1 MKIAK
6 NFLQILKNWGTE
18 TPQQTIISTSGHS
31 LWLFKR
37 LCSGPKTTDDI
48 GPRKSYVQMNFQVSF
63 SYLLNCTFL
72 NYGFVD
78 VYGMIL
84 WHDEDVERS
93 FGMMRMETS
102 QEFLLPFLARNTL
115 TASMALTAIKQQKSN
130 RESRWKKKL

>member
-48 GPRKSYVQMNFQVSF
+48 GPRKSYIQMNFQVSF

-78 VYGMIL
+78 VYGKKHKIL
-84 WHDEDVERS
+84 WHDEDGD
-93 FGMMRMETS
+93 FPGIPFAILS
-102 QEFLLPFLARNTL
+102 QKYFDCQHGIDRNK
-115 TASMALTAIKQQKSN
+115 AAKIKQRKQM
-130 RESRWKKKL
+130 EKKAVS